1 MTRITDVRGD
11 LQVESSGSL
20 FKSPLAQIRGHIVA
34 APLDL
39 VEHMPHHG
47 HRPTDQSPNAAVHAS
62 ARPCVIGESATAK

>member
-47 HRPTDQSPNAAVHAS
+47 HRPINHPTRQFTP
-62 ARPCVIGESATAK
+62 ARGLA

>member
-1 MTRITDVRGD
+1 MTRITDMRGD

-39 VEHMPHHG
+39 VG
-47 HRPTDQSPNAAVHAS
+47 ICPTMATDRSITQRGSSRQRAAL
-62 ARPCVIGESATAK
+62 RDW